1 MPESETP
8 PENPPPRNRQQSFSS
23 LPPELRL
30 PILDLLVAS
39 ADSARHEK
47 AALASVC
54 NEWRV
59 VVEKSTF
66 RSLLLHEGNGHQDV
80 RAFHRIVHGR
90 RRRLVRNLTMHIT
103 LGLYGCEGCHRE
115 ESGEE
120 ADANNWRFTR
130 AVRGLWSCLSR
141 WPAVGGDAA
150 AMTLE
155 IKCGALSDRQHFFR
169 DAGDGGRHLLYG
181 QSLQGRRFSL
191 WGARKRLLGN
201 LLDFVHQ
208 DGGARPLLPKV
219 RVVRR
224 LRVNKSLYR
233 SLSAAALR
241 LLFESLVDL
250 TVVCYQPRRGVD
262 VQGQRARDE
271 ANTALFRTLGP
282 SARGVHLWEMQS
294 PELHGDRYRPK
305 PTNEELVAA
314 VVEVSYRLR
323 DVTIYHA
330 IDGAD
335 FFRLASARPGG
346 ARPMPA
352 WPNLRFLVLSCRHL
366 AFSGAQSEAYDLLLT
381 AARAAMRMP
390 RLGCMELWWGEVNGG
405 YIFRYR
411 VDRDAAT
418 VTVVATSEAAP
429 HPDVLKAW
437 RRVAYENTR
446 HQLQRR
452 AVVLKADAMVS
463 STAICRFLWLFLW
476 LRESLQ
482 GDDAREP

>member
-1 MPESETP
+1 MVESKTP
-8 PENPPPRNRQQSFSS
+8 PEKPPPRNRHNSFSS

-30 PILDLLVAS
+30 TIVDLLVAS

-54 NEWRV
+54 SEWRA

-66 RSLLLHEGNGHQDV
+66 QSLLLLEGDGHQDV
-80 RAFHRIVHGR
+80 RAFHRIVHGQ
-90 RRRLVRNLTMHIT
+90 RRRLVKNLALHIM
-103 LGLYGCEGCHRE
+103 LGFYGCEGCYRE

-120 ADANNWRFTR
+120 VDANNWRFTR
-130 AVRGLWSCLSR
+130 AVRSLWSCLSR
-141 WPAVGGDAA
+141 WPVAGDA

-155 IKCGALSDRQHFFR
+155 IKCGALSDKQHFFR
-169 DAGDGGRHLLYG
+169 DAKDGGRHLLYD

-191 WGARKRLLGN
+191 WGARKRLLGT
-201 LLDFVHQ
+201 LLDFVQ
-208 DGGARPLLPKV
+208 DCGAPPLLPTV

-241 LLFESLVDL
+241 VLFESLVDL
-250 TVVCYQPRRGVD
+250 TVVCYQPWRGVD
-262 VQGQRARDE
+262 VQGQRARDD

-282 SARGVHLWEMQS
+282 SACGVHLWEAQS
-294 PELHGDRYRPK
+294 PELHGDKYRPK
-305 PTNEELVAA
+305 PPNAKLVDA
-314 VVEVSYRLR
+314 VVEASYRLR

-335 FFRLASARPGG
+335 FFRLASARPTH
-346 ARPMPA
+346 PMPA

-366 AFSGAQSEAYDLLLT
+366 ALSSAQSEAYDLLLT

-411 VDRDAAT
+411 VDQDATT

-476 LRESLQ
+476 LRELLQ
-482 GDDAREP
+482 GDAREP